1 MSQALRSIPPVAL
14 ALLAGCA
21 QMPAPPAATA
31 EAPVSRPS
39 AFDARRS
46 EVIANHRKL
55 AEAAKKDGD
64 LSTAAMQWQI
74 VMLLAPDN
82 DSYRREW
89 TATRAA
95 IAAQVK
101 EQLQAGSAAMSA
113 GDLDRANQA
122 MLRVLALDPNQPDAA
137 AALREIDRRR
147 FTRIQADRAAKVV
160 RIEDKVAIAGT
171 MRAQAAAGESGDGFD
186 LEQALLMLRGGDAT
200 GGIRDL
206 KAFVDANP
214 GNRAA
219 RLRIGAAV
227 AERAREL
234 EDQGSREQALQLYE
248 QATLLRG
255 DGAGPWA
262 ARLPPLRHAVSQDYF
277 DKGARAYR
285 TNIAQAIA
293 FFETSL
299 RYDPANTQAA
309 LKLKDARMARE
320 KLDKIDKIDKDAR
333 KP

>member
-1 MSQALRSIPPVAL
+1 M
-14 ALLAGCA
+14 
-21 QMPAPPAATA
+21 
-31 EAPVSRPS
+31 SRPS
-39 AFDARRS
+39 AVDARKS

-55 AEAAKKDGD
+55 AETAKKDGD
-64 LSTAAMQWQI
+64 LATAATQWQI
-74 VMLLAPDN
+74 VVLLAPDN
-82 DSYRREW
+82 DGYRREW
-89 TATRAA
+89 AAARAA

-101 EQLQAGSAAMSA
+101 EQLQAGSAAMAA
-113 GDLDRANQA
+113 GDTDRASVA
-122 MLRVLALDPNQPDAA
+122 MLRVLALDPNQSDAA

-160 RIEDKVAIAGT
+160 RLEDKVAIAGT
-171 MRAQAAAGESGDGFD
+171 MRAQAAAEPGDGFD
-186 LEQALLMLRGGDAT
+186 LEQALLMLRAGDAT

-214 GNRAA
+214 GNRSA
-219 RLRIGAAV
+219 RQRIGAAV

-248 QATLLRG
+248 QATSLRG
-255 DGAGPWA
+255 DGTGPWA
-262 ARLPPLRHAVSQDYF
+262 ARLPPLRRAVSQDYF
-277 DKGARAYR
+277 DKGSRAYR
-285 TNIAQAIA
+285 TNVAQAIT

-309 LKLKDARMARE
+309 LKLQDAKLARE
-320 KLDKIDKIDKDAR
+320 KLDKIDKDAR

>member
-1 MSQALRSIPPVAL
+1 MRRPLRSLPPVAL

-21 QMPAPPAATA
+21 QVPTPPAPAAD
-31 EAPVSRPS
+31 APVSRPS
-39 AFDARRS
+39 AFDARKS

-55 AEAAKKDGD
+55 AESAKKDGD
-64 LSTAAMQWQI
+64 LATAATQWQI
-74 VMLLAPDN
+74 VVLLAPDN

-89 TATRAA
+89 AAARAA
-95 IAAQVK
+95 IPAQVK
-101 EQLQAGSAAMSA
+101 EQLQAGSAAMAA
-113 GDLDRANQA
+113 GDLDRAAQA
-122 MLRVLALDPNQPDAA
+122 MLRVLALDPNQADAA

-171 MRAQAAAGESGDGFD
+171 MRAQANGEPGDGFD
-186 LEQALLMLRGGDAT
+186 LEQALLMLRAGDAT

-219 RLRIGAAV
+219 RQRIGATV

-234 EDQGSREQALQLYE
+234 EDQGSREQALHLYE
-248 QATLLRG
+248 QATALRG
-255 DGAGPWA
+255 DSTAPWA
-262 ARLPPLRHAVSQDYF
+262 ARLPPLRRAVSQDYF
-277 DKGARAYR
+277 DKGSRVYR
-285 TNIAQAIA
+285 TNIAQAIT

-309 LKLKDARMARE
+309 LKLQDAKVARE
-320 KLDKIDKIDKDAR
+320 KLDKIDKDTR

>member
-1 MSQALRSIPPVAL
+1 MSRTLRSIPPVAL

-21 QMPAPPAATA
+21 QMPAPPAPLA

-39 AFDARRS
+39 AVEARKS

-55 AEAAKKDGD
+55 AENAKKDGD
-64 LSTAAMQWQI
+64 LATAAMEWQI
-74 VMLLAPDN
+74 VVLLAPDN
-82 DSYRREW
+82 DGYRREW
-89 TATRAA
+89 AAVRAA
-95 IAAQVK
+95 IPVQVK
-101 EQLQAGSAAMSA
+101 EQLQAGSAAMAA
-113 GDLDRANQA
+113 GDLDRANVA
-122 MLRVLALDPNQPDAA
+122 MLRVLALDPNQSEAA

-160 RIEDKVAIAGT
+160 RLEDKVAIAGT
-171 MRAQAAAGESGDGFD
+171 MRAQAAAEPGDGFD
-186 LEQALLMLRGGDAT
+186 LEQALLMLRAGDAT

-214 GNRAA
+214 GNRSA
-219 RLRIGAAV
+219 RQRIGAVV

-234 EDQGSREQALQLYE
+234 EDQGSREQALNLYE
-248 QATLLRG
+248 QATALRG
-255 DGAGPWA
+255 DGTPPWA
-262 ARLPPLRHAVSQDYF
+262 ARVPPLRRAVSQDYF
-277 DKGARAYR
+277 DKGSRVYR
-285 TNIAQAIA
+285 TNVAQAIT

-309 LKLKDARMARE
+309 IKLQDAKAARE
-320 KLDKIDKIDKDAR
+320 KLEKIDKDAR

>member
-1 MSQALRSIPPVAL
+1 MSRTLRSIPPAVL

-21 QMPAPPAATA
+21 QMPAPPPA
-31 EAPVSRPS
+31 ETDVPVSRPS
-39 AFDARRS
+39 ASDARRS
-46 EVIANHRKL
+46 DVIANHRKL

-64 LSTAAMQWQI
+64 LATATVQWQI
-74 VMLLAPDN
+74 VVLLAPDN

-89 TATRAA
+89 AAARAA
-95 IAAQVK
+95 IPVQVK
-101 EQLQAGSAAMSA
+101 EQLQAGTAAMAA

-122 MLRVLALDPNQPDAA
+122 MLRVLALDSSQAEAA

-147 FTRIQADRAAKVV
+147 LTRIQADRAAKVV

-171 MRAQAAAGESGDGFD
+171 MRAQAAEVGDGFD
-186 LEQALLMLRGGDAT
+186 LEQALLMLRAGDVT

-214 GNRAA
+214 GNRSA
-219 RLRIGAAV
+219 RQRIGAAV

-234 EDQGSREQALQLYE
+234 EDQGSREQALHLYE
-248 QATLLRG
+248 QATALRG
-255 DGAGPWA
+255 DGAGPWS
-262 ARLPPLRHAVSQDYF
+262 ARLPPLRRAISQDYF
-277 DKGARAYR
+277 DKGSRVYR
-285 TNIAQAIA
+285 TNIAQAIT

-299 RYDPANTQAA
+299 RYDPANAQAA
-309 LKLKDARMARE
+309 LKLQDAKVARE
-320 KLDKIDKIDKDAR
+320 KLDKIEKDVR

>member
-1 MSQALRSIPPVAL
+1 M
-14 ALLAGCA
+14 
-21 QMPAPPAATA
+21 
-31 EAPVSRPS
+31 SRPS
-39 AFDARRS
+39 AVDARKS

-55 AEAAKKDGD
+55 AETAKKDGD
-64 LSTAAMQWQI
+64 LATAATQWQI
-74 VMLLAPDN
+74 VVLLAPDN
-82 DSYRREW
+82 DGYRREW
-89 TATRAA
+89 AAARAA

-101 EQLQAGSAAMSA
+101 EQLQAGSAAMAA
-113 GDLDRANQA
+113 GDTDRASVA
-122 MLRVLALDPNQPDAA
+122 MLRVLALDPNQSDAA

-160 RIEDKVAIAGT
+160 RLEDKVAIAGT
-171 MRAQAAAGESGDGFD
+171 MRAQAAAEPGDGFD
-186 LEQALLMLRGGDAT
+186 LEQALLMLRAGDAT

-214 GNRAA
+214 GNRGA
-219 RLRIGAAV
+219 RQRIGAAV

-248 QATLLRG
+248 QATSLRG
-255 DGAGPWA
+255 DGTGPWA
-262 ARLPPLRHAVSQDYF
+262 ARLPPLRRAVSQDYF
-277 DKGARAYR
+277 DKGSRAYR
-285 TNIAQAIA
+285 TNVAQAIT

-309 LKLKDARMARE
+309 LKLQDAKLARE
-320 KLDKIDKIDKDAR
+320 KLDKIDKDAR

>member
-1 MSQALRSIPPVAL
+1 MSRTLRSLPPVVL

-21 QMPAPPAATA
+21 QMPAPQAPAP
-31 EAPVSRPS
+31 EVPVSRPS
-39 AFDARRS
+39 AADARRS

-55 AEAAKKDGD
+55 AESAKKDGD
-64 LSTAAMQWQI
+64 LATAATQWQI
-74 VMLLAPDN
+74 VVLLAPDN
-82 DSYRREW
+82 DAYKREW

-95 IAAQVK
+95 ITIQVK
-101 EQLQAGSAAMSA
+101 DQLQAGSAAMAA
-113 GDLDRANQA
+113 GDFDRASQA

-147 FTRIQADRAAKVV
+147 FARIQADRAAKVV
-160 RIEDKVAIAGT
+160 RIEDKVAVAGAA
-171 MRAQAAAGESGDGFD
+171 RAQAAANNDGDGFD
-186 LEQALLMLRGGDAT
+186 LEQALLMLRAGDAT
-200 GGIRDL
+200 GGLRDL

-219 RLRIGAAV
+219 RQRIGAAV

-248 QATLLRG
+248 QATALRG
-255 DGAGPWA
+255 EGTAPWA
-262 ARLPPLRHAVSQDYF
+262 ARVPPLRRAVSQDYF
-277 DKGARAYR
+277 DKGSRVYR
-285 TNIAQAIA
+285 TNIAQAIV

-299 RYDPANTQAA
+299 RYNPDNVQAA
-309 LKLKDARMARE
+309 LKLKDARLSRE
-320 KLDKIDKIDKDAR
+320 KLDKMDKDAP

>member
-1 MSQALRSIPPVAL
+1 MRRTLRSTPLVAL

-21 QMPAPPAATA
+21 QMPAPPAPPV
-31 EAPVSRPS
+31 EVPVSRPS
-39 AFDARRS
+39 AFDARKS

-55 AEAAKKDGD
+55 AENAKKDGD
-64 LSTAAMQWQI
+64 LATAAMQWQI
-74 VMLLAPDN
+74 VVLLAPDN

-89 TATRAA
+89 AAVRAA
-95 IAAQVK
+95 ILVQVK
-101 EQLQAGSAAMSA
+101 EQLQAGSAAMAA
-113 GDLDRANQA
+113 GDLDRANVA

-160 RIEDKVAIAGT
+160 RLEDKVAIAGT
-171 MRAQAAAGESGDGFD
+171 MRAQAAAEPGDGFD
-186 LEQALLMLRGGDAT
+186 LEQALLMLRAGDAT

-214 GNRAA
+214 GNRNA
-219 RLRIGAAV
+219 RQRIGAAV

-234 EDQGSREQALQLYE
+234 EDQGSREQALNLYE
-248 QATLLRG
+248 QATALRG
-255 DGAGPWA
+255 DGNPPWA
-262 ARLPPLRHAVSQDYF
+262 ARLPPLRRAVSQDYF
-277 DKGARAYR
+277 DKGSRVSR
-285 TNIAQAIA
+285 TNVAQAIT

-309 LKLKDARMARE
+309 LKLQDAKAARE
-320 KLDKIDKIDKDAR
+320 KLDKIDKDAR

>member
-1 MSQALRSIPPVAL
+1 MSRPLSSIPPVAL
-14 ALLAGCA
+14 GVLAGCA
-21 QMPAPPAATA
+21 QMPPPPAPST

-39 AFDARRS
+39 AVDARKS
-46 EVIANHRKL
+46 DVIANHRKL
-55 AEAAKKDGD
+55 AESAKKDGD
-64 LSTAAMQWQI
+64 LATAATEWQI
-74 VMLLAPDN
+74 IVLLAPDN

-89 TATRAA
+89 SAVRAA
-95 IAAQVK
+95 IPVQVK
-101 EQLQAGSAAMSA
+101 EQLHAGSAAMAA
-113 GDLDRANQA
+113 GDLDRANAA
-122 MLRVLALDPNQPDAA
+122 MLRVLALDPNQPEAA

-171 MRAQAAAGESGDGFD
+171 MRAQAAAESGDGFD
-186 LEQALLMLRGGDAT
+186 LEQALLMLRAGDAT

-214 GNRAA
+214 GNRNA
-219 RLRIGAAV
+219 RQRIGAAV

-234 EDQGSREQALQLYE
+234 EDQGSREQALNLYE
-248 QATLLRG
+248 QATALRG
-255 DGAGPWA
+255 DGTPPWA
-262 ARLPPLRHAVSQDYF
+262 ARMPPLRRAVSQDYF
-277 DKGARAYR
+277 DKGSRVYR
-285 TNIAQAIA
+285 TNVAQAIT

-309 LKLKDARMARE
+309 IKLQDAKAARE
-320 KLDKIDKIDKDAR
+320 KLEKIDKDAR

>member
-1 MSQALRSIPPVAL
+1 MTRTLRSIPPLAL
-14 ALLAGCA
+14 TLLAGCA
-21 QMPAPPAATA
+21 QMPAPSMAPA

-39 AFDARRS
+39 ASDARKS

-55 AEAAKKDGD
+55 AESAKKDGD
-64 LSTAAMQWQI
+64 LATAVTQWQI

-82 DSYRREW
+82 DGYRREW
-89 TATRAA
+89 NAARAA
-95 IAAQVK
+95 IPAQVK
-101 EQLQAGSAAMSA
+101 EQLQAGSAAMAA
-113 GDLDRANQA
+113 GDLDRATTA
-122 MLRVLALDPNQPDAA
+122 MLRVLALDPTQAEAA

-160 RIEDKVAIAGT
+160 RIEDKVAIAGA
-171 MRAQAAAGESGDGFD
+171 MRAQNAEAGDGFD
-186 LEQALLMLRGGDAT
+186 LEQALLMLRAGDAT
-200 GGIRDL
+200 GGLRDL

-214 GNRAA
+214 GNRNA
-219 RLRIGAAV
+219 RQRIGTAV

-248 QATLLRG
+248 QATALRG

-262 ARLPPLRHAVSQDYF
+262 ARVPPLRRAVSQDYF
-277 DKGARAYR
+277 DKGSRAYR
-285 TNIAQAIA
+285 TNIAQAIT
-293 FFETSL
+293 FFEASL

-309 LKLKDARMARE
+309 LKLQDAKLARE
-320 KLDKIDKIDKDAR
+320 KLDKMDKDTR